1 MSLRTD
7 LIPVV
12 DAGRQLAE
20 DLGFRQRS
28 VVVRVRTWDG
38 GRIDSGD
45 ATDVDTELSPWPKVS
60 EPPARLVADAPG
72 QYEAG
77 DVIVSK
83 ISATYEETDL
93 NPLPTAAVEV
103 IWIVTGLDN
112 VAREYKIVG
121 APKNLSFGWTVQLRR
136 RNRVRA

>member
-12 DAGRQLAE
+12 DAGRTLAQ

-28 VVVRVRTWDG
+28 VTVRTREWSG
-38 GRIDSGD
+38 GKIDSGT
-45 ATDVDTELSPWPKVS
+45 ATDIDVTLSPWPKVS

-83 ISATYEETDL
+83 ISATYEEADL
-93 NPLPTAAVEV
+93 NPLPVAGTEIIWLV
-103 IWIVTGLDN
+103 IGLDG